1 MIKII
6 TAIGNEY
13 LNSELKKYKDLKID
27 ISDIQYKEGIIEFL
41 ENNENYD
48 FVILNDLLP
57 GEISTIKL
65 INNILEINT
74 KIKIILFLGEKDE
87 TLENQLYNIGVYK
100 ILLNNQIR
108 IEELVR
114 ILKENN
120 NIVNVELQ
128 EEINN
133 LKRIILEKEKN
144 KIKLNKNKQN
154 NFSKIKNTTCLIK
167 NKFKKIKAKN
177 LKTNTIKN
185 NKLNNKK
192 GKIICIIGPAG
203 VGKSIFSINFSKIN
217 FYSNKK
223 ILIIDLDIFNKSIQT
238 ILGIKSSDKISNIIK
253 INKKLDLFIFEEN
266 KLKNNI
272 DIFFNNYLDEIK
284 NNYDYIIIDTNAD
297 IYNNKKIINKSDI
310 NLFLS
315 DTNLSEISKSIKIL
329 ELYINKLKIKKEKF
343 YIIFNKYNKNSI
355 DINLLKRIFSE
366 FKIIGTLSYSD
377 NYNKLI
383 NKNNKMNLINKKV
396 RREYLKINNEI
407 NKIIKLY

>member
-65 INNILEINT
+65 IKNILEINT

-192 GKIICIIGPAG
+192 GKTICIIGPAG

-366 FKIIGTLSYSD
+366 FKIIGALSYSD

>member
-177 LKTNTIKN
+177 LKTNNIKN
-185 NKLNNKK
+185 NKLKNKK
-192 GKIICIIGPAG
+192 GKLICIIGPAG

-297 IYNNKKIINKSDI
+297 IYNNKKIINKSNI
-310 NLFLS
+310 NLF
-315 DTNLSEISKSIKIL
+315 
-329 ELYINKLKIKKEKF
+329 
-343 YIIFNKYNKNSI
+343 
-355 DINLLKRIFSE
+355 
-366 FKIIGTLSYSD
+366 
-377 NYNKLI
+377 
-383 NKNNKMNLINKKV
+383 
-396 RREYLKINNEI
+396 
-407 NKIIKLY
+407 